1 MHGRKHIVEFHLET
15 QTFFYFAKY
24 FEVIMIT
31 NYELNKKGKQITLHN
46 VKPPLIF
53 THRVLKPLT
62 PHSAGF
68 IIPKHQF
75 VWPLQFE
82 LTMKSY

>member
-15 QTFFYFAKY
+15 LIFFYFAKY

-31 NYELNKKGKQITLHN
+31 DYIQNKKGKQITLRN
-46 VKPPLIF
+46 VEPPLIF

-62 PHSAGF
+62 LHSAGF
-68 IIPKHQF
+68 IIPNINLFDHCS
-75 VWPLQFE
+75 L
-82 LTMKSY
+82 S